1 MFLLK
6 KGRTENAPDVVHV
19 IRNTGRPRIV
29 GVVLCRVNSAYLV
42 RRIRF
47 NEPIVNGMAQDGLD
61 CRKCLVIDGLWGKC
75 LWVWIFCLSA
85 FKAFDD
91 LEDRKILKF
100 LRNTGRAFKKGVL
113 EQADMSRL
121 DALDRQIPVDFHE
134 AAYSGPKVLRCLGGG
149 LAFGKVAFPYFREK
163 GIVFMCR
170 VQGDANSNNITTTND
185 VGWNGV

>member
-1 MFLLK
+1 MYENVDNPFFFSDVRNVELSYFLKTCPCEDAQQNKALVVPFLLQRKPFDDSVGRWALFLLK

-19 IRNTGRPRIV
+19 IRDTGRPRIV
-29 GVVLCRVNSAYLV
+29 GVVLCRVNGAYLV

-75 LWVWIFCLSA
+75 LWVWIFCLST

-100 LRNTGRAFKKGVL
+100 LGNTGRAFKKGVL
-113 EQADMSRL
+113 
-121 DALDRQIPVDFHE
+121 
-134 AAYSGPKVLRCLGGG
+134 CL
-149 LAFGKVAFPYFREK
+149 LYTSPSPRD
-163 GIVFMCR
+163 C
-170 VQGDANSNNITTTND
+170 S
-185 VGWNGV
+185 